1 MRISCADDLGI
12 RRIELRFDLSF
23 DPPADS
29 SCLMPRLPNP
39 PAPGTLKDDMPVYLY
54 VAVTDTGPGLTPKEL
69 ELLFQRFSQV
79 SPKTHT
85 VFGGS
90 GLGLF
95 VCRKI
100 TELMGG
106 RIEVTS
112 EHGKGSTFRFFIEAR
127 TCQTSK
133 RPASIDDVEMAE
145 ARPPIKRRHTAT
157 KMGFAGP
164 GPKPHVLIVE
174 DNLINQTVL
183 ARQLKHVGLTCEG
196 EWVPRAC
203 KGPKNVQRSSRV
215 EQRWKCSRGIVH
227 GRILIRR
234 SREQRSRSAREGPSR
249 LEPHAAAS
257 GSAVRLHP
265 HGLGDAR

>member
-1 MRISCADDLGI
+1 MRVSCADISGV

-23 DPPADS
+23 EPPADS
-29 SCLMPRLPNP
+29 SCLMPRLPDS

-106 RIEVTS
+106 RIEVAS

-196 EWVPRAC
+196 EW
-203 KGPKNVQRSSRV
+203 
-215 EQRWKCSRGIVH
+215 
-227 GRILIRR
+227 IR
-234 SREQRSRSAREGPSR
+234 
-249 LEPHAAAS
+249 
-257 GSAVRLHP
+257 
-265 HGLGDAR
+265 

>member
-1 MRISCADDLGI
+1 MLCADVSGV

-23 DPPADS
+23 EPPADS
-29 SCLMPRLPNP
+29 SCLMPRLPDP
-39 PAPGTLKDDMPVYLY
+39 PAPGSLKDDMPVYLY
-54 VAVTDTGPGLTPKEL
+54 VAVTDTGPGMTPNEL

-85 VFGGS
+85 IFGGS

-106 RIEVTS
+106 RIEVAS

-157 KMGFAGP
+157 RMGFAGP

-196 EWVPRAC
+196 EWVSRAC
-203 KGPKNVQRSSRV
+203 KGPQ
-215 EQRWKCSRGIVH
+215 
-227 GRILIRR
+227 
-234 SREQRSRSAREGPSR
+234 EGA
-249 LEPHAAAS
+249 EVVACGAQMGTH
-257 GSAVRLHP
+257 
-265 HGLGDAR
+265 